1 MPSLFNVA
9 HYRPKSLTVPITRR
23 IDWHFLGYLNYGQ
36 IAFLTLKICL
46 WGWGWW
52 GPTYRERI
60 ITQGPAQNENLNI
73 FGGLSQLWKI
83 QSQRRIHWWRHSKKH
98 IQQNTKESQTY
109 CACTVYTVKNR
120 PESWKIS
127 MNWKNMSESE
137 NILESE
143 NISESGNKLES
154 YRLTF
159 KIQLL

>member
-9 HYRPKSLTVPITRR
+9 HYRPKCLTVPITRR

-36 IAFLTLKICL
+36 IAFLTLKICM

-109 CACTVYTVKNR
+109 CACTLSKIVLNHEKWGWIEKICQNLKIFLNLKNI
-120 PESWKIS
+120 P
-127 MNWKNMSESE
+127 
-137 NILESE
+137 
-143 NISESGNKLES
+143 ESGNKPES

-159 KIQLL
+159 KIQLF